1 MSEIKRA
8 VIFVDDESGGEEN
21 IKKPLILQDIL
32 FCPVLTW
39 LSTALCEQGIERF
52 FLFCTEQYK
61 EEALSKFVQPE
72 RVIASNDRDALEEFL
87 QGDEKIMIIP
97 GAAIPIDTANKN
109 YVYAASGANI
119 LKSMVEDSD
128 EVENA
133 ETVEGFT
140 SVRSF
145 RELNTL
151 QFLARGKI
159 LRNLVA
165 ADVNVMDPNNTYID
179 PRVRIGAGTL
189 VLPGTILR
197 GNTVIGKNC
206 EIGPN
211 AMVNGCIVGDET
223 VINASQINESTVG
236 SRTHV
241 GPYAYIRPGC
251 TIGDDIK
258 VGDFVEVKNSVVGNG
273 TKISHLT
280 YVGDSDVGE
289 HVNFGCGTVT
299 VNYDGKKKYRCTIG
313 DHAFLGCNTNLVA
326 PVQVGNGAFTAAG
339 STITED
345 VPEGDLGIAR
355 QKQMNLPGWA
365 DQRRKD
371 GRLK

>member
-1 MSEIKRA
+1 MSDIKRA
-8 VIFVDDESGGEEN
+8 VIFVDDESVEEEN
-21 IKKPLILQDIL
+21 TKKPLILQDIL

-52 FLFCTEQYK
+52 FVFCTEQYR
-61 EEALSKFVQPE
+61 EEVLSKFAEPE
-72 RVIASNDRDALEEFL
+72 RVIATNDRDALAEFL
-87 QGDEKIMIIP
+87 QGDEKTIIVP
-97 GAAIPIDTANKN
+97 GATIPIDTANKN
-109 YVYAASGANI
+109 YVYAASGENI
-119 LKSMVEDSD
+119 LKSMVEDSE

-211 AMVNGCIVGDET
+211 AMVNSCVVGDET

-236 SRTHV
+236 SRTHI
-241 GPYAYIRPGC
+241 GPYAYVRPNC

-299 VNYDGKKKYRCTIG
+299 VNYDGKNKYRCTIG

-326 PVQVGNGAFTAAG
+326 PVRVGDGAFTAAG
-339 STITED
+339 STITDE
-345 VPEGDLGIAR
+345 VPAGDLGIAR
-355 QKQMNLPGWA
+355 QKQTNLPGWA